1 MFKRILVLLDGSH
14 RAEQAIPL
22 AARIARASGSP
33 VVLMQAVWIP
43 PVAAGASDAALLPP
57 PMAPRDQAEITAY
70 LARLTAATPLKDLS
84 TEVEVTDGEP
94 AQAILA
100 TAQARQADLIVMASH
115 GRSGLTRVLLGS
127 VAARVARAST
137 IPVLIARAGERDEES
152 LAQESLPERRSVQI
166 LVALDGSSLAEA
178 ALMGGLMVGVRTA
191 QEREGDGHAM

>member
-1 MFKRILVLLDGSH
+1 MFKRILVPLDGSH

-22 AARIARASGSP
+22 VARIARASGSP

-70 LARLTAATPLKDLS
+70 LGLTAATPLKDLS
-84 TEVEVTDGEP
+84 TGVEVTDGEP

-115 GRSGLTRVLLGS
+115 GRSGLARVLLGS
-127 VAARVARAST
+127 VASRVARAST

-166 LVALDGSSLAEA
+166 LVALNGSSLAEA